1 MTVNVICQ
9 CGEIICD
16 KCEYEN
22 RHNGEEHMTKE
33 KLGIIE
39 QADYFSET
47 VLAFESKLNEE
58 EKEINKERIEEIIKE
73 KKELVSEL
81 LKEEKK
87 KMLEQTDIYIDRD
100 RYRGRYKTNR

>member
-1 MTVNVICQ
+1 MQISSLLPKYRIISIMTVNVICQ
-9 CGEIICD
+9 CGEFICD

-58 EKEINKERIEEIIKE
+58 EKEINKERIEE
-73 KKELVSEL
+73 
-81 LKEEKK
+81 
-87 KMLEQTDIYIDRD
+87 MLRLML
-100 RYRGRYKTNR
+100 